1 MKIAYLCLLVCVT
14 TLTGCTAK
22 TMYYWGNYQNTLYD
36 YRKNDDSHAFN
47 RHKTELEGII
57 NKAPSKNKPVP
68 PGVRFELA
76 IMEQSLGNKSRAIEL
91 LTLEKQYFPEA
102 QYYVDKIL
110 LTIEVE

>member
-1 MKIAYLCLLVCVT
+1 MLVCFA
-14 TLTGCTAK
+14 TLTGCATN
-22 TMYYWGNYQNTLYD
+22 TIYYWGNYQNTLYD
-36 YRKNDDSHAFN
+36 YQKDDNNIAFN
-47 RHKTELEGII
+47 RHKKELEVII
-57 NKAPSKNKPVP
+57 NNAPLYKKPVP

-110 LTIEVE
+110 LSIEVE